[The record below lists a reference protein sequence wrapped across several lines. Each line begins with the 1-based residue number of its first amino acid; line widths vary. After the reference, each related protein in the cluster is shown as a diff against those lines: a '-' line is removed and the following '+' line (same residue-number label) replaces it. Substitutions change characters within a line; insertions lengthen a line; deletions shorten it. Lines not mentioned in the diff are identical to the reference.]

1 MFRIQLQRACKL
13 YEDYLCLEYKE
24 LVNYMSTIYFLEHK
38 QLVSCMSTIYE
49 ICSEKIKEAIERDK
63 IDNSLQVM

>member
-1 MFRIQLQRACKL
+1 
-13 YEDYLCLEYKE
+13 
-24 LVNYMSTIYFLEHK
+24 MSTIYFLEHK

-63 IDNSLQVM
+63 IDNSLQVMFR